1 MRARSAKD
9 KVDTTKRYEDML
21 NRKDIDAVVIATPDH
36 WHRKITL
43 DALAAGKHVY
53 CEKPM
58 TWRLEE
64 GPEIIAA
71 EKKSGKIVMIG
82 SGTKTSALAQKVKEL
97 MALEGDRSGL
107 AHPHD
112 ELQKLGRGCVALP
125 NSARRV
131 AGDDRL
137 GPLAGDCA
145 EAPVHAGALFPLAL
159 LVGVRLAAWLAIC
172 SCTCSRPC
180 MK

>member
-1 MRARSAKD
+1 MMQGRRNFLGSAGIAAVYSLSAAPGPGPAPVGANDQVGLGFIGVGIRGSGLMDEFSKNPAARYVAVCDLYDGYLQHAREVCKD
-9 KVDTTKRYEDML
+9 KVDTTKRYEEIL

-82 SGTKTSALAQKVKEL
+82 S
-97 MALEGDRSGL
+97 
-107 AHPHD
+107 
-112 ELQKLGRGCVALP
+112 
-125 NSARRV
+125 
-131 AGDDRL
+131 
-137 GPLAGDCA
+137 
-145 EAPVHAGALFPLAL
+145 
-159 LVGVRLAAWLAIC
+159 
-172 SCTCSRPC
+172 
-180 MK
+180 